1 MALQRQHMGH
11 TPAQGRRM
19 LARRTPARRILARP
33 TLACRMPAQLTTPTV
48 PHTIRLHAL
57 TRSDSP
63 LALETRQH
71 PSPRPLLRLGGP
83 CKRQRPRGWAL
94 PVLAGPP
101 LPPPPQVWVRAT
113 AVTTLLSPS
122 LCAVRTCTVFSRL
135 VCDVGLRSRPRA
147 ACCLLLAACCLLPA
161 ACCLLPAACC
171 LLPAACCLL
180 LLLLLVC
187 WQSPLCCAVLRARSA
202 AAALKRVLTPAPSH
216 STCLLPPTPV
226 RFRRH

>member
-1 MALQRQHMGH
+1 MAMALQRQHMGH

-19 LARRTPARRILARP
+19 LARRTPARRILARPTPACRILARRILARRILARP

-161 ACCLLPAACC
+161 ACFL
-171 LLPAACCLL
+171 ACCLL
-180 LLLLLVC
+180 LAA
-187 WQSPLCCAVLRARSA
+187 CC
-202 AAALKRVLTPAPSH
+202 
-216 STCLLPPTPV
+216 
-226 RFRRH
+226 